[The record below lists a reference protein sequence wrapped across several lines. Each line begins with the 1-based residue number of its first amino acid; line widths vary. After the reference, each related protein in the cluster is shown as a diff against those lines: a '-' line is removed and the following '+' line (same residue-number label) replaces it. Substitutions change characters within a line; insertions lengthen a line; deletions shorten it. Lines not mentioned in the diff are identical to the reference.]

1 MNQKQRDYLTDKI
14 KKTASSQID
23 ELRAKMPIKPSLN
36 NYLIAAFLDGTI
48 EFADL
53 ELLKTNMRERVI
65 NMGVNDTL
73 VSDERDVFGSRSRY
87 SESKHPYVKILA
99 TELFVTPKA
108 YTEALER
115 YEKAKKEIDD
125 QINLIRAQANTAE
138 TKIQIGSSTAL
149 ESLIQQAD
157 DLTNLKLVNDQLKL
171 TQ

>member
-23 ELRAKMPIKPSLN
+23 ELRAKMPAKPSLN

-73 VSDERDVFGSRSRY
+73 VSDERDAFGSRRY
-87 SESKHPYVKILA
+87 SDSKHPYVKILA

-115 YEKAKKEIDD
+115 YEKAKKELDD

-138 TKIQIGSSTAL
+138 TKIQIGSSAAL